1 MWLFGGETI
10 DQRLQVP
17 LQECVILMCALM
29 HTVLSNLLLY
39 GYYT

>member
-17 LQECVILMCALM
+17 LRESVVLMCALM
-29 HTVLSNLLLY
+29 HMVLSNQLLY
-39 GYYT
+39 GYYI